1 MSSQDLSGKIALVT
15 GASRGIGAAIAD
27 TLAQAGATVIGTA
40 TSDSGAAAIG
50 ERLAQ
55 WNGQGRALN
64 AAEADGI
71 ENLIA
76 DIEKEFGKL
85 DILVNNAGITR
96 DNLLMRM
103 KEEEWDEIMQV
114 NLKSV
119 FRASK
124 AVLRGM
130 MKQRSGR
137 IINITSVVGAMGNA
151 GQANYAAAKAG
162 LMGFAKS
169 MAREVGSRGIT
180 VNCIAPGFIDTD
192 MTRALPE
199 EVRKTFEAQT
209 ALGRF
214 GDAQDIADAVLF
226 LASDQAKYITGQ
238 TLHVNGGMLMPF
250 LTFLKKKKPRP
261 KKTPFRGGL
270 YCHIFPEKGCFLYKT
285 LR

>member
-55 WNGQGRALN
+55 WNGRGRALN

-180 VNCIAPGFIDTD
+180 VNCVAPGFIDTD

-238 TLHVNGGMLMPF
+238 TLHVNGGMLMP
-250 LTFLKKKKPRP
+250 
-261 KKTPFRGGL
+261 
-270 YCHIFPEKGCFLYKT
+270 
-285 LR
+285 